1 MIEIFTSLIQLNR
14 YLQVLTYGNIILAE
28 TKMFIMLMNS
38 RNY

>member
-1 MIEIFTSLIQLNR
+1 MIEIFISLIQLNG
-14 YLQVLTYGNIILAE
+14 YLHVLTYGNIILAE